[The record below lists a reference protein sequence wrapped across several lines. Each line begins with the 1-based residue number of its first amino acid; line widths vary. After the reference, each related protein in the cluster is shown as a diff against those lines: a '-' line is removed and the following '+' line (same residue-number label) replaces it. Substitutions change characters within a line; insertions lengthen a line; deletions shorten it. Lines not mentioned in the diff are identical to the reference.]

1 MERRSLYLM
10 NNNSLVKSFINYSK
24 KYLIDYFNH
33 YSIHS
38 NLSLLD
44 IYPLNHQ
51 KTSSDLDMNID
62 FNIDALH
69 YLGNYYEQSIPLELK
84 KDYGRFFTSDEELI
98 MTMIDEVDLLSGKI
112 LEPSCGSGNFLVIII
127 NKIIKTLKNYGL
139 DSKEIIEYITNNI
152 NGNDIDE
159 IAIQISELNILAS
172 LMPLIVDAT
181 NNDPDYKINKLK
193 LKKYDFIDKDE
204 IEKKYSII
212 IGNPPFVTMY
222 GKRSRNMTESK
233 RSYFN
238 TFDFVVNKKG
248 NNKFNTSMFFI
259 ENGLKSLIEDG
270 RLVYILDIAFF
281 ETAYNDI
288 RKYLIQNYK
297 LNRIIKGI
305 QSFDDVAS
313 GQIILDV
320 SNSNNENS
328 VTQYVDFDRKINEK
342 IDQIHWNNKDKEY
355 KILVPLNK
363 YEKSITEKVT
373 KFRTL
378 DYYFPKKGLRT
389 CCALTG
395 RTNYFIVEKDNDT
408 TNEIFPY
415 LEGAKGLNKRFGKF
429 TNTKYIKY
437 DYELQLQ
444 ISNDFKK
451 ELEAKGVRNK
461 KRVTLGDKEAYK
473 SPKVFIRQSATQIIA
488 SYTEKPYA
496 ANNSLYILT
505 NKKNTT
511 KDKDLLKYTCG
522 ILNSDLITFF
532 CIIHKIIRIE
542 KGKTPQIKISDLKK
556 ICLSYNS
563 KYKEEMIYLVDR
575 LLDNPTDTS
584 CNKRLNNLVYQ
595 IYNISEIEIDYIAT
609 FLKTV

>member
-1 MERRSLYLM
+1 M
-10 NNNSLVKSFINYSK
+10 NNNDLVKSFINYSK
-24 KYLIDYFNH
+24 KYLMDYFSH

-44 IYPLNHQ
+44 VYPLKYQ
-51 KTSSDLDMNID
+51 TTSSDLDMSID

-69 YLGNYYEQSIPLELK
+69 FLGNYYEQSIPIKLK

-98 MTMIDEVDLLSGKI
+98 KVMIDEVDLLSGKI

-127 NKIIKTLKNYGL
+127 NKIIKTLKNDGL
-139 DSKEIIEYITNNI
+139 DSKEIIEYIINNV

-159 IAIQISELNILAS
+159 IAIQISELNVLAS

-181 NNDPDYKINKLK
+181 NKDPTYKINKLG
-193 LKKYDFIDKDE
+193 LEKYDFIDKDE
-204 IEKKYSII
+204 IRKKYSVI

-233 RSYFN
+233 RLYFN

-270 RLVYILDIAFF
+270 RLIYILDIAFF

-288 RKYLIQNYK
+288 RKHLIQNYK
-297 LNRIIKGI
+297 INRIIKGI
-305 QSFDDVAS
+305 MSFDDVAS

-320 SNSNNENS
+320 SNSKKQNS
-328 VTQYVDFDRKINEK
+328 ITQYIDFERKINEK
-342 IDQIHWNNKDKEY
+342 IDQSYWNNEDNEY

-373 KFRTL
+373 KFRKL

-395 RTNYFIVEKDNDT
+395 RTNDFIVKKDSDT
-408 TNEIFPY
+408 NNEIFPY
-415 LEGAKGLNKRFGKF
+415 LEGAKGLDKRFGEL
-429 TNTKYIKY
+429 TNTKFIKY
-437 DYELQLQ
+437 DYELQLK

-451 ELEAKGVRNK
+451 ELQAKGVKNK
-461 KRVTLGDKEAYK
+461 KRITLGDKEAYL
-473 SPKVFIRQSATQIIA
+473 SPKVFIRQSATKIIA
-488 SYTEKPYA
+488 SYTEDPYA

-505 NKKNTT
+505 NKKNTA
-511 KDKDLLKYTCG
+511 KDKELLKYTCG

-532 CIIHKIIRIE
+532 CLIHKIIRIE
-542 KGKTPQIKISDLKK
+542 RGKTPQIKISDLKK
-556 ICLSYNS
+556 ICISYNS
-563 KYKEEMIYLVDR
+563 MYKEDMIYLVDQ
-575 LLDNPTDTS
+575 LLDNPTDTNF
-584 CNKRLNNLVYQ
+584 NKRLNNLVYQ
-595 IYNISEIEIDYIAT
+595 IYNISEIEINYIAQ